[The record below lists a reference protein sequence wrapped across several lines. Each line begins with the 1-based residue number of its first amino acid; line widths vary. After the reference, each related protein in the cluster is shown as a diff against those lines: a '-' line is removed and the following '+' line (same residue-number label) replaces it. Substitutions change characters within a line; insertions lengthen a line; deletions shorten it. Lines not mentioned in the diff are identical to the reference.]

1 MLHACAVAA
10 IAIAVAPA
18 KVPTIEI
25 APGVDMPLVG
35 IGTWQY
41 DSMTAASEVTNAL
54 RLGYRHIDTAIGYK
68 NQLGVGHA
76 IHTGIEG
83 LGIPRKQMF
92 VVSKI
97 PGGLNQSAATEQL
110 ELSVSQLF
118 PEAESA
124 YVDLMLIHFPATWGG
139 VGGKAMRQEEWRA
152 MEAFAKAGKARAIG
166 ISHYCKRHLNDILEI
181 ATIKPAVNQVQVP
194 Y

>member
-1 MLHACAVAA
+1 M
-10 IAIAVAPA
+10 
-18 KVPTIEI
+18 
-25 APGVDMPLVG
+25 
-35 IGTWQY
+35 
-41 DSMTAASEVTNAL
+41 
-54 RLGYRHIDTAIGYK
+54 
-68 NQLGVGHA
+68 
-76 IHTGIEG
+76 
-83 LGIPRKQMF
+83 
-92 VVSKI
+92 SKI

-194 Y
+194 YCAPHAQPVHTPRGLPVARPRALPLSSPEPSSIAPCALPRSTTSVWASQAPTPPTTRRTWPRWA

>member
-83 LGIPRKQMF
+83 LGIPRKEMF
-92 VVSKI
+92 VVCVNRILTRAPLRCSSLSSCVHRLYSRLRGARLNPI
-97 PGGLNQSAATEQL
+97 LAGGRFRDE
-110 ELSVSQLF
+110 
-118 PEAESA
+118 
-124 YVDLMLIHFPATWGG
+124 
-139 VGGKAMRQEEWRA
+139 
-152 MEAFAKAGKARAIG
+152 
-166 ISHYCKRHLNDILEI
+166 
-181 ATIKPAVNQVQVP
+181 
-194 Y
+194 

>member
-1 MLHACAVAA
+1 MAAPLAQKRSVVPLLVVESRVPCMTRTTPGWPYWHPLYLEDLMNKNSSSSADALTTQRRCDHESVAGVFCIFVVSAAPCHCTYLSRPLIMLHACAVAA

-83 LGIPRKQMF
+83 LGIPRKEMF
-92 VVSKI
+92 VVS
-97 PGGLNQSAATEQL
+97 
-110 ELSVSQLF
+110 
-118 PEAESA
+118 
-124 YVDLMLIHFPATWGG
+124 
-139 VGGKAMRQEEWRA
+139 
-152 MEAFAKAGKARAIG
+152 
-166 ISHYCKRHLNDILEI
+166 
-181 ATIKPAVNQVQVP
+181 
-194 Y
+194 

>member
-83 LGIPRKQMF
+83 LGIPRKEMF
-92 VVSKI
+92 VVR
-97 PGGLNQSAATEQL
+97 
-110 ELSVSQLF
+110 
-118 PEAESA
+118 EADSNPRPLPLA
-124 YVDLMLIHFPATWGG
+124 
-139 VGGKAMRQEEWRA
+139 
-152 MEAFAKAGKARAIG
+152 
-166 ISHYCKRHLNDILEI
+166 
-181 ATIKPAVNQVQVP
+181 
-194 Y
+194 